1 MPETLTRS
9 VRGIELFERRAGT
22 GPPVVV
28 LHGGPGAD
36 HGYLLP
42 GFDTLAT
49 GRTLIYY
56 DQRGGGRSPVE
67 RDVPTGWQE
76 QVADLEALRDVW
88 KLDTLVIAGYSWGAL
103 LAMLYAVHHP
113 ERVARLALV
122 SPAPSWFGAR
132 ERFEQEFARRNVD
145 PALQAQRK
153 ALRES
158 GLRDSDPAT
167 YQKRIFELS
176 VVPYFH
182 NPARAAD
189 LTPFRVTGRTQ
200 QEVWRSLGAYD
211 LRPAL
216 RALDVPGLVMH
227 GLEDPIPLDAAR
239 TTAECLKAEFF
250 PLEHCGHVPYVEQP
264 DRFRKLLD
272 GFLPRET

>member
-9 VRGIELFERRAGT
+9 VRGVELFERRAGT

-76 QVADLEALRDVW
+76 QGADLEALRDVW
-88 KLDTLVIAGYSWGAL
+88 QLETLVIAGYSWGAL

-122 SPAPSWFGAR
+122 SPAPSWLGAR
-132 ERFEQEFARRNVD
+132 ERFEQEFARRNLD

-158 GLRDSDPAT
+158 GLRDADPAA

-182 NPARAAD
+182 DPARAAD

-200 QEVWRSLGAYD
+200 QEVWQSLGGYD
-211 LRPAL
+211 LRSAL

-250 PLEHCGHVPYVEQP
+250 PLERCGHVPYVERP
-264 DRFRKLLD
+264 DRFRELLD